1 MGDTAQNAT
10 VLGVSADAF
19 SSRIKEGIA
28 KESQR
33 DDKLDADDRKFL
45 GIIPANSP
53 TVRGLLQGVWSG
65 VAEASSGF
73 TQRFFFK
80 KFRDLGAPHIH
91 DYNRLKFAS
100 SAAATAVT
108 LGIATLPY
116 FGDMFGSFR
125 KFNKEKKAISKK
137 LKPLLEEIK
146 GNGSF
151 DNFMSIRKEDN
162 EVLYAHRRRMQSDFQ
177 ANLSDDTVKLVFSNA
192 PNAVTSLWRSGN
204 LEHVPMNASGIQ
216 ASSLLPFV
224 SGVAPQ
230 IAEAINED
238 SKKAHQKKRQPYSAL
253 EMIMHL
259 DDQVRDVSFKDGKG
273 TDSFSLPGKGDSKPM
288 AEYIAEIFRQHQR
301 DMEGIDGEYSQLRS
315 ALDPQLLEISE
326 SIAQAIKR
334 GDLAV
339 MSIARLAG
347 EGYVVKNKGRA
358 LNKPS
363 EVKAVIEKM
372 SGHALN
378 YLQVDAKEYF
388 AESSFSKRDLKEA
401 LQILDGDEKLMFAS
415 MIPDSALRESGMDD
429 AKIKSTREATQK
441 LYEQKLSQI
450 VMGLSAQPDAALKN
464 LGLAEE
470 EIKQLRTVADHVKR
484 DGEKAIHEYRAN
496 PANTVGIERVVTNAV
511 VNKVQG
517 DKQYLGQII
526 SQGTVAMQAPSV
538 ATPEKTDTEEPKTP
552 LKRDDISAADDE
564 MKATPNHK
572 PASKAA
578 KETDEDKETT
588 LERAEDD
595 ASDEKSADSKE
606 KPSRDHASRVTSRRE
621 AASHDEGLA
630 VPA

>member
-28 KESQR
+28 KETQR

-45 GIIPANSP
+45 GIIPASSP
-53 TVRGLLQGVWSG
+53 TIRGILQGGWSA
-65 VAEASSGF
+65 VAELVSAPM
-73 TQRFFFK
+73 QRMLFQ

-100 SAAATAVT
+100 TAAATAVT
-108 LGIATLPY
+108 IGIATLPY
-116 FGDMFGSFR
+116 FGDMFGSLK

-162 EVLYAHRRRMQSDFQ
+162 EVLYAHRRRMQADFQ
-177 ANLSDDTVKLVFSNA
+177 SDLSDDSVKLLLSNA
-192 PNAVTSLWRSGN
+192 PNALSSFTRIGSLENHAQNG
-204 LEHVPMNASGIQ
+204 ASGMQLTQLMPI
-216 ASSLLPFV
+216 L
-224 SGVAPQ
+224 SGIAPNF
-230 IAEAINED
+230 AEALNEE
-238 SKKAHQKKRQPYSAL
+238 SKKSYHKKRQPYSAL

-273 TDSFSLPGKGDSKPM
+273 NDSFSLPGKGDSKPM

-326 SIAQAIKR
+326 SIAEAIKR

-401 LQILDGDEKLMFAS
+401 LQILEGDEKLMFAA
-415 MIPDSALRESGMDD
+415 MIPDSALKESGMDD

-511 VNKVQG
+511 VNRVQG

-552 LKRDDISAADDE
+552 LKRDDISAAGDE
-564 MKATPNHK
+564 MKETPNHK
-572 PASKAA
+572 PAAKAA
-578 KETDEDKETT
+578 KDTDEEKETT

-595 ASDEKSADSKE
+595 ASDEKSE
-606 KPSRDHASRVTSRRE
+606 KSGRDHVSRVTSRRE
-621 AASHDEGLA
+621 AASHDDGLA

>member
-1 MGDTAQNAT
+1 MSDTAKNST
-10 VLGVSADAF
+10 LLGVSADAF

-45 GIIPANSP
+45 GIIPASSP
-53 TVRGLLQGVWSG
+53 TVRGMLQGGWSAA
-65 VAEASSGF
+65 AEALSDK
-73 TQRFFFK
+73 TQRFFFRQFK
-80 KFRDLGAPHIH
+80 ALGAPHIN

-100 SAAATAVT
+100 SVAATAATV
-108 LGIATLPY
+108 GIATLPY
-116 FGDMFGSFR
+116 FGDMFGSFK
-125 KFNKEKKAISKK
+125 KFNKEKKHISKK
-137 LKPLLEEIK
+137 LKPLLEEIN

-162 EVLYAHRRRMQSDFQ
+162 EVLYAHRRRMQADFQ
-177 ANLSDDTVKLVFSNA
+177 ANLSDDSVKLLFSNA
-192 PNAVTSLWRSGN
+192 LNAGTSLARFGKLDGSSSGN
-204 LEHVPMNASGIQ
+204 GMQNGIPAIISG
-216 ASSLLPFV
+216 F
-224 SGVAPQ
+224 APNF
-230 IAEAINED
+230 AEAINEET
-238 SKKAHQKKRQPYSAL
+238 KKSYHKKRQPYSAL

-326 SIAQAIKR
+326 SLAEAIKR

-339 MSIARLAG
+339 MSIARFAG
-347 EGYVVKNKGRA
+347 EGYVIKNKGRA
-358 LNKPS
+358 LNRPS

-401 LQILDGDEKLMFAS
+401 LQILDGDEKLMFAA
-415 MIPDSALRESGMDD
+415 MIPDSALKESGMDD

-450 VMGLSAQPDAALKN
+450 VMGLSAQPDAALKG

-511 VNKVQG
+511 VNRVQG

-526 SQGTVAMQAPSV
+526 SQGTLAMQAPSV
-538 ATPEKTDTEEPKTP
+538 ATPEKTDAEEPKTP

-578 KETDEDKETT
+578 KETDEDKDTT
-588 LERAEDD
+588 LERAEDV

-606 KPSRDHASRVTSRRE
+606 KSGRDHASRVTSRRE
-621 AASHDEGLA
+621 AASHHEGLA